1 MVDLKSQYEKI
12 KSEIDQGI
20 QEVIDQTAFINGPQV
35 KTFAMSLSNYLGAS
49 YVVPCANG
57 TDALQIALM
66 SLDLEPGDE
75 IIVPAFTYVATAE
88 VIRLLKL
95 KPVLTEVDPDNFM
108 ITATEIKKVITPK
121 SKAIVPVHLYGQC
134 APMEEILQLAKEFN
148 LYVIEDTAQAIG
160 AVYTFSD
167 GRTAQ
172 AGTMGDIGCTSFF
185 PSKNLGCYGDG
196 GAMYTNDATLG
207 KKLQVIANHGQAK
220 KYHHSV
226 IGCNSRLDTIQ
237 AAVLNV
243 KLKYLDKYSEARNRV
258 ADTYDRAFKDL
269 LWIKIPLRV
278 ANSTH
283 VFHQYTLQ
291 LVNQSDRD
299 QLKIHLQERGV
310 PSMVYYPVSLHLQEA
325 FKTSEFGEGDFP
337 ICEDL
342 CTRVLSLPIHTEMDT
357 ETLSYI
363 IESVKS
369 FKS

>member
-1 MVDLKSQYEKI
+1 
-12 KSEIDQGI
+12 
-20 QEVIDQTAFINGPQV
+20 
-35 KTFAMSLSNYLGAS
+35 
-49 YVVPCANG
+49 
-57 TDALQIALM
+57 
-66 SLDLEPGDE
+66 
-75 IIVPAFTYVATAE
+75 
-88 VIRLLKL
+88 
-95 KPVLTEVDPDNFM
+95 
-108 ITATEIKKVITPK
+108 
-121 SKAIVPVHLYGQC
+121 
-134 APMEEILQLAKEFN
+134 
-148 LYVIEDTAQAIG
+148 
-160 AVYTFSD
+160 
-167 GRTAQ
+167 
-172 AGTMGDIGCTSFF
+172 MGDIGCTSFF

-196 GAMYTNDATLG
+196 GAMFTNDATLG

-220 KYHHSV
+220 KYYHSV

-258 ADTYDRAFKDL
+258 ADTYDRAFRDIS
-269 LWIKIPLRV
+269 WIKIPVRV

-291 LVNQSDRD
+291 LVNQNDRNL
-299 QLKIHLQERGV
+299 LKIHLQELGV